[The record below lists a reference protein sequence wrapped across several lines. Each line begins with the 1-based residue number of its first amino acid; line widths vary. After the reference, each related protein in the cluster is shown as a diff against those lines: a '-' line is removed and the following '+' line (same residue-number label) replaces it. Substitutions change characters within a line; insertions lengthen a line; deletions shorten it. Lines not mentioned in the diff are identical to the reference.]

1 MRPDFHEPT
10 LHPLLQYLMGQQT
23 IRNSFLKTILNAN
36 IEDSELLKTSLDP
49 FTAFK
54 EVQQLINHP
63 DTETLMKAIKDI
75 PYQSLRNYSHRPILW
90 EAFDFIRKLDPRCQT
105 LNAAISNITHPKP
118 LDIICKSPHGL
129 IHVEIQIVDKNASR
143 VDALDQVYSLS
154 YGKFRD
160 DFKRKSLDPY
170 YKSSEK
176 IRRIVGISLFVGPP
190 LHPEDIRDLLPWY
203 SVKLFEEEDFK
214 RYFVLCNEDNGLY
227 NRSPDFE
234 FFYFNLEAFMVWFR
248 SKENLESHP
257 KPLCEW
263 LDFFAKAHTKTVA
276 DIEAGDYSDPI
287 KQAYALI
294 KDLPPDLEE
303 EYKESLIRREQISH
317 YVQATQEL
325 ALEAGKK
332 EGKEEAKAEIE
343 KLKTEAEAR
352 EAQLRTEAASQLRAE
367 KGAIAQSLLKRGLA
381 LDEIAIITGLSLAE
395 IEGLQ
400 S

>member
-1 MRPDFHEPT
+1 
-10 LHPLLQYLMGQQT
+10 
-23 IRNSFLKTILNAN
+23 
-36 IEDSELLKTSLDP
+36 
-49 FTAFK
+49 
-54 EVQQLINHP
+54 
-63 DTETLMKAIKDI
+63 
-75 PYQSLRNYSHRPILW
+75 
-90 EAFDFIRKLDPRCQT
+90 
-105 LNAAISNITHPKP
+105 
-118 LDIICKSPHGL
+118 
-129 IHVEIQIVDKNASR
+129 
-143 VDALDQVYSLS
+143 
-154 YGKFRD
+154 
-160 DFKRKSLDPY
+160 
-170 YKSSEK
+170 
-176 IRRIVGISLFVGPP
+176 
-190 LHPEDIRDLLPWY
+190 
-203 SVKLFEEEDFK
+203 
-214 RYFVLCNEDNGLY
+214 
-227 NRSPDFE
+227 
-234 FFYFNLEAFMVWFR
+234 
-248 SKENLESHP
+248 
-257 KPLCEW
+257 
-263 LDFFAKAHTKTVA
+263 VA

-317 YVQATQEL
+317 YVQATKEL